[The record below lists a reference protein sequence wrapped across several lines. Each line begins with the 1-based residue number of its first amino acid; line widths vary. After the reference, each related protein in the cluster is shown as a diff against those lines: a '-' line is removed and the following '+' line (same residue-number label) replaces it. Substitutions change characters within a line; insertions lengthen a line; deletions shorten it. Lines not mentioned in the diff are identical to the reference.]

1 MDVCPTRVKRYEVVA
16 FYLFSKARIR
26 KMNKEIT
33 ETKAL
38 EEFSVVELEQRV
50 EFGLCGGSG
59 GGDGGGGPSDPP
71 GSGCGPEGASCE
83 ER

>member
-16 FYLFSKARIR
+16 FYLFSKLRIR

-59 GGDGGGGPSDPP
+59 GGDGTPSDPP
-71 GSGCGPEGASCE
+71 GLGCGPEGVTCE